1 MHGQKKRR
9 KRFKDGSIAID
20 GFRLYWKLISEPLA
34 TIFGPYRDTQ
44 TLISVFSTP
53 HRELILEYPFS
64 QKPHGTF
71 QFPQRPKFS
80 ENRRNRRS
88 KGYGGGL
95 AAGFKGKDV
104 HSSPILSL

>member
-34 TIFGPYRDTQ
+34 TVFGPYRDTQ

-71 QFPQRPKFS
+71 QFPQRPEFS
-80 ENRRNRRS
+80 EKTVETDVRRAM
-88 KGYGGGL
+88 
-95 AAGFKGKDV
+95 AAGWQPDSRGKTFT
-104 HSSPILSL
+104 HHLS

>member
-20 GFRLYWKLISEPLA
+20 GFRLYWKLISEPLWS
-34 TIFGPYRDTQ
+34 TEHGYKG
-44 TLISVFSTP
+44 LCISVRTEDGR

-80 ENRRNRRS
+80 EKTVETDVRRAM
-88 KGYGGGL
+88 
-95 AAGFKGKDV
+95 AAGWQPDSRGKTFT
-104 HSSPILSL
+104 HHLSP